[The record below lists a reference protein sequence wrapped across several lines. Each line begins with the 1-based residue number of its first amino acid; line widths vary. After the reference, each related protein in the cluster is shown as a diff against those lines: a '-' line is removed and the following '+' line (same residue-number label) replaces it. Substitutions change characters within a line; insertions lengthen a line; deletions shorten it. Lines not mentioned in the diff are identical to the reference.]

1 MTKEELKYWVG
12 LSAIK
17 DIGPVRFK
25 KIINY
30 FSSLRDFF
38 SCGKVDLLRAGLS
51 ETMADK
57 IISSRGQLDL
67 EAIWQRLK
75 KEEIQLVTFLDP
87 EYPALLKEIYDF
99 PPILYLRGAPLAAT
113 DLAIAVVGT
122 RLSTAYGEYMTNE
135 LVRGLVQGG
144 VTVVSGLARGIDSS
158 AHQATLR
165 AGGKTVAVLGSGLD
179 WRSIYPRENKK
190 LVEEIMAGGGT
201 VISEFPC
208 GMPPHRQNFPL
219 RNRLLSGLSRG
230 VLVVEAGE
238 KSGALITAK
247 CALDQNREVFA
258 VPGDVSRPTAFG
270 PNFLIK
276 QGARAVTEVNDIL
289 EALNLALP
297 KTAVVRPAAPE
308 PSSPE
313 EAKILSC
320 LSIEPT
326 QIDQLILQSGL
337 ASQTVSAVLA
347 IMEMAGKVKE
357 VGGQRYVIK

>member
-1 MTKEELKYWVG
+1 MKEEELKYWVG
-12 LSAIK
+12 LSAI
-17 DIGPVRFK
+17 DGVGPVRFK

-30 FSSLRDFF
+30 FSSVRDFF
-38 SCGKVDLLRAGLS
+38 SCGKVDLLSAGLS
-51 ETMADK
+51 EIMADK
-57 IISSRGQLDL
+57 IISSRNQVDIEARWEQLKA
-67 EAIWQRLK
+67 EQ
-75 KEEIQLVTFLDP
+75 IQIVTFLDP

-99 PPILYLRGAPLAAT
+99 PPILYLRGAPLGST
-113 DLAIAVVGT
+113 DLAIAVVGS
-122 RLSTAYGEYMTNE
+122 RQSTPYGEYMANL

-144 VTVVSGLARGIDSS
+144 VTVVSGLARGIDSC
-158 AHQATLR
+158 AHQATIA
-165 AGGKTVAVLGSGLD
+165 AGGKTVAVLGGGLD

-208 GMPPHRQNFPL
+208 GAAPIRQNFPL

-230 VLVVEAGE
+230 VLVIEAAE

-258 VPGDVSRPTAFG
+258 VPGNVIQPTAFG

-289 EALNLALP
+289 ETLNLALP
-297 KTAVVRPAAPE
+297 KTAVARPAAPE
-308 PSSPE
+308 PANPE
-313 EAKILSC
+313 EAKILDC

-337 ASQTVSAVLA
+337 PSQTVSAVLA

-357 VGGQRYVIK
+357 VGGQRYIIK